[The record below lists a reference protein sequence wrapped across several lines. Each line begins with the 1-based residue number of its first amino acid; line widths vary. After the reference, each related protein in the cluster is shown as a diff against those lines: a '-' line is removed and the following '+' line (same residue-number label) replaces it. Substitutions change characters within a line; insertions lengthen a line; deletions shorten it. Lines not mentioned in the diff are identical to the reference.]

1 MLVVRRT
8 RVHSPLLAGVL
19 GTAMLLC
26 GIGVAIV
33 GLVDAAV
40 DDGARAVAAQ
50 HAGVD
55 LALRVSLDLAEDPE
69 RQDSQVRAA
78 LARSLVGL
86 SAPWSVDRTVAGEVR
101 LTSPGRDGSTEERA
115 VTAVSIGDLAGRVDL
130 VAGSWAADDA
140 DVVVQADAADE
151 LGLRPGDEILL
162 DDVPLH
168 VAGTWRVRDH
178 LDPRWLGDPQ
188 VTTGKADG
196 QLGPMVVA
204 ASRWPEMLEVPRARW
219 VLVPDLDD
227 VTAADLEAV
236 ARARDDLQT
245 DWTGRVDDV
254 DSLDVDGRLVDVA
267 HEVAL
272 RTDGLR
278 AGEPVVLLLLAAVG
292 LVTLAALARLF
303 ASTHGQEL
311 ALLWARGAS
320 TGSLAGS
327 AAVETSVAAA
337 AGGTVG
343 ALVAGAAVF
352 VAQEPARP
360 TAITLAGIVTVLAV
374 TASAAGLTAL
384 QVRLATTNTR
394 TWRGPGGRAGR
405 LVGPGLVTLVAAA
418 AALSVWQLRE
428 YGSPVTV
435 RSDGTPAV
443 DPVAVAAPAALLVAV
458 VLAALTLFPL
468 VAGRAERRSRGDDV
482 TRLLAARHLS
492 RRLVPVTAPVLAV
505 AIAAA
510 TLVAAATY
518 SGTWTSGFDTTRQLR
533 AGADVR
539 VSTDQPGPDVA
550 TLDAVAALPD
560 VDAVAPVAT
569 QLGGDIGSLVAVT
582 PAALDTLAD
591 GFADRAERER
601 AAAALTSRTS
611 APELPA
617 GTNRIGVTLEAA
629 GLARPPEVTVQV
641 ADPSGV
647 VREVRLETT
656 REDRSGTTSFSAS
669 LPVDPSGV
677 PGPRT
682 VVGMDVEVAWRAPR
696 ADVTPR
702 VGLVAIHATGEQGE
716 VTLADET
723 WTAQVPGD
731 RELTIVPGRLA
742 PGGDVVV
749 DPDVRTVRLSPS
761 FAPGS
766 PDGPRLPVILSATA
780 AGRLDLDVG
789 DVLEIPLDGTYARLR
804 TRVTAVVPAVPGAP
818 DESAVLI
825 DLHAVHQA
833 LLHDQE
839 VVAPPT
845 DLWVGSADPESA
857 ADSLRHLLPA
867 NARIDTAADAA
878 GRTVLATAVL
888 AWWLGALGCGL
899 LALLTL
905 VTVGRGQ
912 LRSRRGD
919 IAILRALGL
928 TVREQQV
935 LRGRE
940 LAWTTVFGLAAGI
953 TAGVAVAL
961 LVVPQLARAAV
972 PEPYPTI
979 ATGLGVHTPA
989 LLLGAVALVGALALG
1004 VVGYAWRVGVEARS
1018 TGGPVGDR

>member
-8 RVHSPLLAGVL
+8 RVHSPVLAGVL

-33 GLVDAAV
+33 GLVDAAA
-40 DDGARAVAAQ
+40 DEGARAVAAQ

-69 RQDSQVRAA
+69 RQDTQVRAA
-78 LARSLVGL
+78 LARSLTAL
-86 SAPWSVDRTVAGEVR
+86 SAPWSVDRTVAGKVR
-101 LTSPGRDGSTEERA
+101 LTIPSRDGSTEERA
-115 VTAVSIGDLAGRVDL
+115 VTAVSIDGLAERAEL
-130 VAGSWAADDA
+130 VAGTWAGDDA

-151 LGLRPGDEILL
+151 LGLRPGDDIAL

-168 VAGTWRVRDH
+168 VTGTWRARDH
-178 LDPRWLGDPQ
+178 LDPRWLGDLQ

-196 QLGPMVVA
+196 QLGPVVLA
-204 ASRWPEMLEVPRARW
+204 ASRWPEVLDVPRARW
-219 VLVPDLDD
+219 VLVPAIDD
-227 VTAADLEAV
+227 VTAADLDAV
-236 ARARDDLQT
+236 ARARDRLVA
-245 DWTGRVDDV
+245 DWSGRVDDV
-254 DSLDVDGRLVDVA
+254 DSLEVDGRLVEVS

-303 ASTHGQEL
+303 TSSHGQEL

-320 TGSLAGS
+320 TGSLARSAGGEAFVAATLGGATGALIAVSVVLLGPGS
-327 AAVETSVAAA
+327 ARPSTTVLTAV
-337 AGGTVG
+337 
-343 ALVAGAAVF
+343 L
-352 VAQEPARP
+352 
-360 TAITLAGIVTVLAV
+360 LVLAV
-374 TASAAGLTAL
+374 AASAAGLTAL
-384 QVRLATTNTR
+384 QVHLATTHTPGA
-394 TWRGPGGRAGR
+394 WRGTAGRAGR
-405 LVGPGLVTLVAAA
+405 LVGPGLVALVAAT
-418 AALSVWQLRE
+418 AALSVWQLRA

-435 RSDGTPAV
+435 GADGTPSV

-468 VAGRAERRSRGDDV
+468 VAGRAERRSHGDDV
-482 TRLLAARHLS
+482 TRVLAARHLS

-510 TLVAAATY
+510 ALVAAATY
-518 SGTWTSGFDTTRQLR
+518 SGTWTGGFETTRQLR
-533 AGADVR
+533 TGADVR
-539 VSTDQPGPDVA
+539 VSTDQPGVDVA
-550 TLDAVAALPD
+550 TLDAVTELAA
-560 VDAVAPVAT
+560 VDAVAPVAI

-582 PAALDTLAD
+582 PATLDTLAG

-601 AAAALTSRTS
+601 VAAALTSRTS
-611 APELPA
+611 APPLPVGA
-617 GTNRIGVTLEAA
+617 NQIGVVLEAA
-629 GLARPPEVTVQV
+629 GLARPPEVTVLV

-647 VREVRLETT
+647 VRDVELESI
-656 REDRSGTTSFSAS
+656 RDDRSGTTSFSAP

-682 VVGMDVEVAWRAPR
+682 VVGLDVGVSWRAPS

-702 VGLVAIHATGEQGE
+702 VGLVAVHATGEGGD

-731 RELTIVPGRLA
+731 RELSIVPGRLA

-749 DPDVRTVRLSPS
+749 EADVRTVRLSPS

-789 DVLEIPLDGTYARLR
+789 DLIEIPLDGTYERLR

-825 DLHAVHQA
+825 DLQAVHQA

-839 VVAPPT
+839 VVSPPT
-845 DLWVGSADPESA
+845 DLWVGTGDPEA
-857 ADSLRHLLPA
+857 ASESLRLLLPA
-867 NARIDTAADAA
+867 NARIATAADAA

-888 AWWLGALGCGL
+888 AWWLGASGCGL

-940 LAWTTVFGLAAGI
+940 LAWTTVFGLVAGTI
-953 TAGVAVAL
+953 AGVAVAV

-979 ATGLGVHTPA
+979 ATGLGVHVPG
-989 LLLGAVALVGALALG
+989 LLAGAVALVGALAVG
-1004 VVGYAWRVGVEARS
+1004 VVAYSWRVGVEARR
-1018 TGGPVGDR
+1018 TGGVGDR